1 MNVKNNKKYQNTE
14 QHICE
19 IFLQLLDENDCG
31 SVSISKICQVSGI
44 TRATFYA
51 HFQDMDG
58 FFDAVAKQLFLGIL
72 DPEHGDPNWDADEE
86 SFYHYAFRRL
96 FEHILDYR
104 SFYQI
109 YITKISQLPFLTVV
123 SSFGDDKYLRRF
135 ASSQGITSH
144 RQADY
149 FSALF
154 YTGLTAI
161 IRLWLETD
169 CQETPE
175 EMCELISQQYHPAYA
190 RNE

>member
-14 QHICE
+14 QHIYE

-31 SVSISKICQVSGI
+31 SISISKICQAAGI

-109 YITKISQLPFLTVV
+109 YINKISQLPFLSVV
-123 SSFGDDKYLRRF
+123 SAFDHEMNLPRY
-135 ASSQGITSH
+135 ASSQGITSR

-149 FSALF
+149 YSVFF
-154 YTGLTAI
+154 HTGLTAM